1 MINLKRLMN
10 AIINDYSYCPNYSH
24 FFIIRQC
31 YFFLNNPKSSTN
43 IIAPIK
49 YDYIK
54 TLKDLINFKGDLKN
68 IKKIIFPRQNIK
80 DLNDIKFGELINL
93 TELDLSHNDI
103 TCIEPLSKYKL
114 PNLKALNLTVN
125 LIDDSNK
132 EYFFKFDFP
141 ELTDLNLFENKLT
154 DYEIFKLN
162 NNKNMPKLKLVFIG
176 GNNFVFPK
184 ELISEKELKFDF
196 SSVTEMGFSKSVF
209 DQDSIKFL
217 HFFDFKILE
226 IIYLQGNNLNSLNFI
241 EDLKLPSIKEFWL
254 SNNQLTEFEPLK
266 KFKTLEVIEMKNN
279 KVSDIEELDTFIK
292 YLPNLKRINL
302 IGNCIKFDFLS
313 INILELEMQKNIS
326 ILVNPQ

>member
-1 MINLKRLMN
+1 
-10 AIINDYSYCPNYSH
+10 
-24 FFIIRQC
+24 
-31 YFFLNNPKSSTN
+31 
-43 IIAPIK
+43 
-49 YDYIK
+49 
-54 TLKDLINFKGDLKN
+54 
-68 IKKIIFPRQNIK
+68 
-80 DLNDIKFGELINL
+80 
-93 TELDLSHNDI
+93 
-103 TCIEPLSKYKL
+103 
-114 PNLKALNLTVN
+114 
-125 LIDDSNK
+125 
-132 EYFFKFDFP
+132 
-141 ELTDLNLFENKLT
+141 
-154 DYEIFKLN
+154 
-162 NNKNMPKLKLVFIG
+162 MPKLKLVFIG
-176 GNNFVFPK
+176 GNNFEFPK

-226 IIYLQGNNLNSLNFI
+226 IIYLQGNSLNSLNFV
-241 EDLKLPSIKEFWL
+241 EDLDLPSIKEFWL

-292 YLPNLKRINL
+292 YLPKIKRINL

>member
-1 MINLKRLMN
+1 
-10 AIINDYSYCPNYSH
+10 
-24 FFIIRQC
+24 
-31 YFFLNNPKSSTN
+31 
-43 IIAPIK
+43 
-49 YDYIK
+49 
-54 TLKDLINFKGDLKN
+54 LKDLIDFKGDLKN
-68 IKKIIFPRQNIK
+68 IKKIILPRQNIK
-80 DLNDIKFGELINL
+80 DLKDIKFGELINL
-93 TELDLSHNDI
+93 NELDLSHNDI

-114 PNLKALNLTVN
+114 PNLKVLNLTVN
-125 LIDDSNK
+125 LIGDSNK

-154 DYEIFKLN
+154 DYEIFEMN
-162 NNKNMPKLKLVFIG
+162 NKKNMPKLKLVFIG
-176 GNNFVFPK
+176 GNIFEFPK
-184 ELISEKELKFDF
+184 TLKSKEELKFDF
-196 SSVTEMGFSKSVF
+196 STVNEMGFSKSVF
-209 DQDSIKFL
+209 NQKSIMFL
-217 HFFDFKILE
+217 PCFDFQNLT
-226 IIYLQGNNLNSLNFI
+226 IIYLQGNNLNSLDFV
-241 EDLKLPSIKEFWL
+241 EDLELPSIKEIWL